1 MVTILFIFS
10 APPERV
16 EVTLSGDLSI
26 DTLKNY
32 LLRDLWPS
40 NQIMK
45 EKVSCIRLFSMGKEL
60 YNDTTLSE
68 LRMPDPVQK
77 IPVLVHAVL
86 SECHH
91 NDCDRERD
99 FCDCTIS

>member
-16 EVTLSGDLSI
+16 EVTISAELNIES
-26 DTLKNY
+26 LKSY
-32 LLRDLWPS
+32 LLKDLWPS

-45 EKVSCIRLFSMGKEL
+45 EKISCIRLFSMGKEL
-60 YNDTTLSE
+60 YNDTVLSE
-68 LRMPDPVQK
+68 IRMPDPGQK
-77 IPVLVHAVL
+77 VPVLVHPVL

-91 NDCDRERD
+91 NDCDRERN
-99 FCDCTIS
+99 FCDCIIS